1 MVNNVLIGATWCAP
15 CKRVR
20 NFLDNRGVD
29 YTYVDIDTDEGMALA
44 KDWAVRAV
52 PSMSISGNIVSREK
66 EIMGAFSE

>member
-29 YTYVDIDTDEGMALA
+29 YTYVDIETAEGMALA
-44 KDWAVRAV
+44 RGWGVRAV
-52 PSMSISGNIVSREK
+52 PSMSISGNIVSGDK